1 MIDIFVTSGK
11 AVRKAKRAVT
21 FSIDEM
27 QGLKR
32 DELKGLTT
40 AMPRCNQL
48 RLPVM
53 VFGTG
58 VPTLPRMLGNMAPY
72 AERFYQFERLG
83 GL

>member
-1 MIDIFVTSGK
+1 MTEIFVTLGRTVRTAK
-11 AVRKAKRAVT
+11 QAVC

-27 QGLKR
+27 KELKL

-58 VPTLPRMLGNMAPY
+58 VPTLLRMMGNVVPY
-72 AERFYQFERLG
+72 AERLYRFERLG
-83 GL
+83 